1 MDAKIE
7 ALEVAAYTVPTD
19 APESDGTL
27 QWDATTMVLV
37 TLTAGG
43 RTGLGYTYADISAG
57 RFIASV
63 LQTQVVGRDAM
74 DIPAIWHAMIH
85 ATRNL
90 GRPGIT
96 SMAISAV
103 DVALWDLKSKLL
115 GVPLARLLG
124 RARDGLAVYGS
135 GGFTSYDDARLE
147 SQLGGWAAEGF
158 TMVKM
163 KVGRDP
169 QADGGRMRRARAAI
183 GPEVQLF
190 TDLNGALS
198 RKRALAFADKA
209 AACGVVWLEEPV
221 SSNDLDGL
229 RLLRDRGPAGMDIT
243 AGEYGFD
250 TRYFRDML
258 AAGAVDVLQV
268 DATRCAGITGFMAAA
283 GLCEAHETPL
293 SAHCAPA
300 IHIHPCLAAQKAV
313 HLEWFHDHVRIEHM
327 LFDGAPQPSGG
338 RIAANGAPGLGLTL
352 KQADA
357 DTFRV
362 AI

>member
-7 ALEVAAYTVPTD
+7 TLEVAAYTVPTD

-37 TLTAGG
+37 SLTAGG

-57 RFIASV
+57 RLIASV
-63 LQTQVVGRDAM
+63 LQAQVVGQDAM
-74 DIPAIWHAMIH
+74 DIPTIWHAMVH

-90 GRPGIT
+90 GRPGVT

-124 RARDGLAVYGS
+124 RARDGLAIYGS
-135 GGFTSYDDARLE
+135 GGFTSYDDAQLE

-169 QADGGRMRRARAAI
+169 HADGGRMRRARAAI
-183 GPEVQLF
+183 GPDVQLF

-198 RKRALAFADKA
+198 RKRALAFADEA
-209 AACGVVWLEEPV
+209 AACGVAWLEEPV

-250 TRYFRDML
+250 THYFRDML
-258 AAGAVDVLQV
+258 AAGAVDVLQA

-283 GLCEAHETPL
+283 ALCEAFETPL

-300 IHIHPCLAAQKAV
+300 IHLHPCLAAQKAV

-327 LFDGAPQPSGG
+327 FFDGAPQPSGG
-338 RIAANGAPGLGLTL
+338 RIEANGAPGLGLTL